1 MCGGERLYCSVGCT
15 SCEIHAKGCL
25 CPDCPVYIGYG
36 LDLNYYCDKELV
48 RRSQILMR
56 KQKPHEDCD
65 FYRNLYDIKAIAAT
79 GKSVIRAMGSRKRMP
94 FSLEDLHFVPAQVFR
109 IPKNKEEPVNTA
121 VVIGPRAKRPLE
133 APIPIL
139 ISGMSFGAVSRNVRV
154 IISRVA
160 AQDNIIFNSGEGG
173 VLPEE
178 LESSNRLIV
187 QYSSGRFGITEDL
200 IKKSAAIEIRFGQGA
215 YPGKGSLLPATKM
228 TQEVAEIRGLEPGE
242 DSYSPAHHA
251 DMTTPDEIRKKI
263 GWLRTLTNGV
273 PIGAKIGCGNIEQDI
288 GTLLET
294 GVDFIAI
301 DGFGGGTGAT
311 DYCVRENVGIP
322 LAAALPRAVRY
333 LKQREMRDQISL
345 IADGNLRTSADM
357 VKCLALGA
365 DAVYIGTA
373 ALIAINCE
381 QYRICDTGLCPT
393 GVTTQDPILAQ
404 QCRVDEGIRKLSNFI
419 RVTNEEIAMLTR
431 IAGKNDIHHLGPED
445 MVALTREMAHI
456 AGCRWVGGEQ

>member
-1 MCGGERLYCSVGCT
+1 
-15 SCEIHAKGCL
+15 
-25 CPDCPVYIGYG
+25 
-36 LDLNYYCDKELV
+36 
-48 RRSQILMR
+48 MR

-121 VVIGPRAKRPLE
+121 VVIGPRAKRPLK

-431 IAGKNDIHHLGPED
+431 IAGKNDTHHLGPED